1 MAEVTKAKR
10 SRKYWLGCNWKCNGS
25 IDFIK
30 DSVAN
35 LFNDVQFNSEHLG
48 KLPNQ
53 AKPELNVFVN
63 DYRLYDLTWYAS
75 LASCA
80 GNSEGL
86 DSGWSLKLLPN
97 G

>member
-35 LFNDVQFNSEHLG
+35 LFNDVQYNSEHLDFMI
-48 KLPNQ
+48 LPGMLHLPLVQ
-53 AKPELNVFVN
+53 AILK
-63 DYRLYDLTWYAS
+63 
-75 LASCA
+75 
-80 GNSEGL
+80 
-86 DSGWSLKLLPN
+86 DSIQVGA
-97 G
+97 